1 MRRGAAWPK
10 EDDMDYR
17 NKIHEVVFERLP
29 AYQEAAKA
37 IHAHPET
44 SNHEYFAQET
54 LTKLLQADGFTI
66 VKDVA
71 GHPTGFTASYRAKK
85 AGPVIVFLAEY
96 DALTGIGHACGHNLF
111 GATSALSA
119 VALKSV
125 IDETG
130 GEVRVYGTPGEEGG
144 ENGSAK
150 GSFVREGFLKDVD
163 AALCAHSGKDI
174 YTLTPLTLACAPVD
188 IVFHGKA
195 SHAASAP
202 EKGIN
207 ALDALLQVYNSINA
221 LRQHVTSD
229 VRIHGIITDG
239 GKAPNVVPD
248 YAAAK
253 FYLRAAKASTL
264 DVVYK
269 RVEDIVKGAALATGA
284 TGSMKPS
291 QNRVDN
297 TVVTPSFDSLYAEE
311 LLALGFEAQPADT
324 KAVGSSD
331 VGNVSH
337 VVPTIQPHLRISP
350 VPIAAHSEEFKKA
363 AISEEGLNSIAI
375 GAEVLANTA
384 LRLIEEPQLL
394 AAIKAEHAE
403 KLKAEALP

>member
-1 MRRGAAWPK
+1 MRRVAAWPK

-54 LTKLLQADGFTI
+54 LTRLLQADGFTI

-71 GHPTGFTASYRAKK
+71 GHPTGFTASYKAKK

-96 DALTGIGHACGHNLF
+96 DALAGIGHACGHNLF

-150 GSFVREGFLKDVD
+150 GSFVREGLLKDVD

-297 TVVTPSFDSLYAEE
+297 TVVTPSFDALYAEE
-311 LLALGFEAQPADT
+311 LLALGLKAQPADT
-324 KAVGSSD
+324 KVMGSSD

-375 GAEVLANTA
+375 GAEALANTA
-384 LRLIEEPQLL
+384 LRLIEEPALL
-394 AAIKAEHAE
+394 ASIKAEHAE

>member
-1 MRRGAAWPK
+1 
-10 EDDMDYR
+10 MDYR
-17 NKIHEVVFERLP
+17 EQIHKKVLERLP
-29 AYQEAAKA
+29 VYQQAAKA

-54 LTKLLQADGFTI
+54 LTKLLHEDGFSI

-71 GHPTGFTASYRAKK
+71 GHPTGFTASFKAKK

-96 DALTGIGHACGHNLF
+96 DALAGIGHACGHNLF
-111 GATSALSA
+111 GATSALAA
-119 VALKSV
+119 VALKAV
-125 IDETG
+125 IDQAG

-150 GSFVREGFLKDVD
+150 GSFVREGFFKDVD
-163 AALCAHSGKDI
+163 AALCAHSGKNG
-174 YTLTPLTLACAPVD
+174 YALTPVTLACAPVD

-269 RVEDIVKGAALATGA
+269 RVKDIVKGAALATGA

-297 TVVTPSFDSLYAEE
+297 TVVTPSFDALYSEE
-311 LLALGFEAQPADT
+311 LLRLGFKAEPANT
-324 KAVGSSD
+324 KAVDSSD

-363 AISEEGLNSIAI
+363 AISEEGLHSIAI

-384 LRLIEEPQLL
+384 LRLIEDTSLL
-394 AAIKAEHAE
+394 ASIKAEHAE
-403 KLKAEALP
+403 KLKLEAMP

>member
-1 MRRGAAWPK
+1 MRRVAAWPK

-71 GHPTGFTASYRAKK
+71 GHPTGFTASYKAKK

-96 DALTGIGHACGHNLF
+96 DALAGIGHACGHNLF

-150 GSFVREGFLKDVD
+150 GSFVREGLLKDVD

-297 TVVTPSFDSLYAEE
+297 TVVTPSFDALYAEE
-311 LLALGFEAQPADT
+311 LLALGLKAQPADT
-324 KAVGSSD
+324 KVMGSSD

-375 GAEVLANTA
+375 GAEALANTA
-384 LRLIEEPQLL
+384 LRLIEEPALL
-394 AAIKAEHAE
+394 ASIKAEHAE

>member
-1 MRRGAAWPK
+1 M
-10 EDDMDYR
+10 
-17 NKIHEVVFERLP
+17 
-29 AYQEAAKA
+29 
-37 IHAHPET
+37 
-44 SNHEYFAQET
+44 
-54 LTKLLQADGFTI
+54 
-66 VKDVA
+66 
-71 GHPTGFTASYRAKK
+71 
-85 AGPVIVFLAEY
+85 
-96 DALTGIGHACGHNLF
+96 
-111 GATSALSA
+111 
-119 VALKSV
+119 
-125 IDETG
+125 
-130 GEVRVYGTPGEEGG
+130 
-144 ENGSAK
+144 
-150 GSFVREGFLKDVD
+150 REGFLKDVD

-297 TVVTPSFDSLYAEE
+297 TVVTPSFDALYAEE
-311 LLALGFEAQPADT
+311 LLALGLKAQPADT
-324 KAVGSSD
+324 KVMGSSD

-384 LRLIEEPQLL
+384 LRLIEEPALL
-394 AAIKAEHAE
+394 ASIKAEHAE

>member
-1 MRRGAAWPK
+1 
-10 EDDMDYR
+10 MDYR
-17 NKIHEVVFERLP
+17 KRIHDKVSERLS

-54 LTKLLQADGFTI
+54 LTALLQADGFSI

-71 GHPTGFTASYRAKK
+71 GHPTGFTASYKGKK
-85 AGPVIVFLAEY
+85 SGPVIVFLAEY
-96 DALTGIGHACGHNLF
+96 DALAGIGHACGHNLF
-111 GATSALSA
+111 GATSALAA

-125 IDETG
+125 IDEVG

-150 GSFVREGFLKDVD
+150 GSFVREGFFKDVD
-163 AALCAHSGKDI
+163 AALCAHSSKNG
-174 YTLTPLTLACAPVD
+174 YGLTPVTLACAPVD

-297 TVVTPSFDSLYAEE
+297 TVVTPSFDAIYAEE
-311 LLALGFEAQPADT
+311 LLALGFKAEPANT
-324 KAVGSSD
+324 KPVDSSD

-363 AISEEGLNSIAI
+363 AVSKEGLNSIAI
-375 GAEVLANTA
+375 GAQVLANSA
-384 LRLIEEPQLL
+384 LRLIEEPALL
-394 AAIKAEHAE
+394 ASIKAEHAE
-403 KLKAEALP
+403 MLKAEALP